1 MNVKMCFNMDLTFR
15 FADPDGIYTDPD
27 PQPCRE
33 LFNLILIP
41 VNFPAWIH
49 IFYLDIFQSNI
60 SIRNPIS
67 FNLNVMLI
75 LYLISNPAV
84 FVFETLKK
92 TFRSGYLLGSFIP
105 RRRRDNF
112 KGLIINFMMYSWYK
126 F

>member
-49 IFYLDIFQSNI
+49 SLDQDIFQVNI
-60 SIRNPIS
+60 SIRNPNPIS
-67 FNLNVMLI
+67 FNLKRNVP
-75 LYLISNPAV
+75 YV
-84 FVFETLKK
+84 HQTQQ
-92 TFRSGYLLGSFIP
+92 
-105 RRRRDNF
+105 
-112 KGLIINFMMYSWYK
+112 YSYSK
-126 F
+126 P